1 MTCFVE
7 SHPEALTFWEFG
19 GRMLQPG
26 SRFAISTINGQL
38 SYKIEMKLVITGL
51 RGNDFGLYKCIA
63 KNPRGTT
70 DGSITLT
77 GA

>member
-1 MTCFVE
+1 
-7 SHPEALTFWEFG
+7 
-19 GRMLQPG
+19 MLQPG

-38 SYKIEMKLVITGL
+38 SYKIEMKLVITDL
-51 RGNDFGLYKCIA
+51 RENDFGLYKCIA

-77 GA
+77 GAFNGYIRTSGRYMTIYY